1 MANLCIPLFSVGKN
15 PSGISWSAHCASTVT
30 LRRYLHRRLSNNGH
44 RLMKPTSKNTCA
56 PMIQKCPTI
65 QLTHLLQDSSLME
78 NMIERERKFTLSHS
92 GKEKWFSRLCWAGI
106 RNPAVSFISWLF
118 QLNVPLCK
126 TQENKISQH
135 LKSYKHGQQQST
147 PSTFFHSKNEHI
159 WGTSIKTLRKLYQG
173 GPLTLAHP
181 PVSSEPQKSYFR
193 LFPSFCITHH
203 RLWDYFFLLISTRWH
218 QRNQVQI
225 PRRKAALI

>member
-78 NMIERERKFTLSHS
+78 NMIERERKFTPFCWEREVVFQALLS
-92 GKEKWFSRLCWAGI
+92 
-106 RNPAVSFISWLF
+106 
-118 QLNVPLCK
+118 
-126 TQENKISQH
+126 
-135 LKSYKHGQQQST
+135 
-147 PSTFFHSKNEHI
+147 
-159 WGTSIKTLRKLYQG
+159 
-173 GPLTLAHP
+173 
-181 PVSSEPQKSYFR
+181 
-193 LFPSFCITHH
+193 
-203 RLWDYFFLLISTRWH
+203 WD
-218 QRNQVQI
+218 
-225 PRRKAALI
+225 